1 MRLHKL
7 KGNRGYTTFGSM
19 WEKGKVSPSSDYLI
33 TTENGSHVP
42 CQSRVT
48 AYWPDGSVKWSAHSA
63 DAEKLGNAF
72 EISPCEKDS
81 FADVPG
87 ICKTEDADKIVI
99 NNGFFEITVLK
110 TGNHLFESVVRN
122 GKILCAN
129 ASPELILQE
138 PITVDGEEAVVKHN
152 YKGFI
157 SETEIEE
164 DGKFRTIIR
173 FNGTHVDKKGLGRLA
188 FIIRMHIDY
197 ESSELKFTHTFV
209 YDGDENKDFL
219 KGIGVAFERPLDGA
233 LYNRHI
239 KFTGDNGVFHE
250 SVITMQSWHP
260 RVPAGM
266 DNKQMAGEMLNP
278 EGQDLEDINGMLAA
292 MPYWD
297 EYSICQ
303 DSVNHFMI
311 RKKLSG
317 NEFCYIDALHGNRA
331 KGGLAVGSENGSMLL
346 GMTDFWEKYPS
357 GYRITGLSGE
367 CAKVHV
373 WLWSPDAEA
382 MDFRHYT
389 DRGYNSVC
397 YEGYDYKGADPYGIA
412 CTNEFTVAF
421 CEEQVPS
428 DEYLLTFAGDCDNPP
443 VYVASP
449 EEYHELHAFGNWSLK
464 TENSEVEKWLESQLE
479 KAFEFYNNEVS
490 QRNWYGMFN
499 YGDFMHSYDVSRHVW
514 KYDVGG
520 YAWDNTELVPTLW
533 LWFYFIRTGREDVFR
548 LAEKL
553 TRHTSEVDVYH
564 IGKYKGMG
572 SRHNVRHWGCPCKEA
587 RIAMAHHHRVYYY
600 LTGDKRL
607 EDIFDELK
615 DNEATFMNRD
625 PLGDFYD
632 KAEMVYPSH
641 ARSGPDWSSL
651 CSNWM
656 TRWERTNDKA
666 YLDKILIGT
675 EDIKNAPLR
684 LVSGPDFEFDPETLH
699 LRYIGE
705 RTTGGTHLQICMG
718 GPTIWMEM
726 AELMESEDWKN
737 MLAELGS
744 VYFMSNEERFEAT
757 KGIIGKRQ
765 FTFPMFAGGLGAFA
779 AMRNSDD
786 ELKKKV
792 WKTMFSALLDL
803 NDESGFEAKSLENK
817 ANLTELKEIPWISTN
832 YTAQF
837 CLNIIIALDF
847 IKDALPKTLSEV
859 KTMIPEEGTNN
870 NFRKA

>member
-1 MRLHKL
+1 MKLHKL

-19 WEKGKVSPSSDYLI
+19 WEKGTVSSESDYVI
-33 TTENGSHVP
+33 TSENGEKVP
-42 CQSRVT
+42 CQSEIT
-48 AYWPDGSVKWSAHSA
+48 AYWPDGSVKWTAHTA
-63 DAEKLGNAF
+63 DSEKLGESF
-72 EISPCEKDS
+72 IIEPCEKNLFSDE
-81 FADVPG
+81 PG
-87 ICKTEDADKIVI
+87 IRKSEDSEGFTI
-99 NNGFFEITVLK
+99 NNGVFEIRILK
-110 TGNHLFESVVRN
+110 MGSHLFEAITQN
-122 GKILCAN
+122 GKLLCAN
-129 ASPELILQE
+129 AAPELILQE
-138 PITVDGEEAVVKHN
+138 PVTIEDEKAVVNHNFTGYISEAV
-152 YKGFI
+152 
-157 SETEIEE
+157 IEE
-164 DGKFRTIIR
+164 EGKLRTIVR
-173 FNGTHVDKKGLGRLA
+173 FVGTHVDKKGLGRLA
-188 FIIRMHIDY
+188 FIIRMCIDY
-197 ESSELKFTHTFV
+197 ASAELKFTHTFV

-219 KGIGVAFERPLDGA
+219 KGIGVVFESPIEGS

-250 SVITMQSWHP
+250 SVVTLQSWHP
-260 RVPAGM
+260 RVPLGM
-266 DNKQMAGEMLNP
+266 DFKQMEGEKLQP
-278 EGQDLEDINGMLAA
+278 EGQALEDINAMLAA

-303 DSVNHFMI
+303 DSVNHFGI
-311 RKKLSG
+311 RKKLYG
-317 NEFCYIDALHGNRA
+317 DDFCYIDALHGNRA
-331 KGGLAVGSENGSMLL
+331 AGGLAVGGENGSVLV

-357 GYRITGLSGE
+357 GYQIKGFSRDSAEI
-367 CAKVHV
+367 HI

-412 CTNEFTVAF
+412 CTNEFTIAF
-421 CEEQVPS
+421 CKDIIPS
-428 DEYLLTFAGDCDNPP
+428 DDVLLTFAKDCDNPT

-449 EEYHELHAFGNWSLK
+449 EDYHALHAFGDWSL
-464 TENSEVEKWLESQLE
+464 ENHDSEVEKWLESQLE
-479 KAFEFYNNEVS
+479 KAFEFYKNEVS

-499 YGDFMHSYDVSRHVW
+499 YGDFMHTYDISRHVW
-514 KYDVGG
+514 RYDVGG

-533 LWFYFIRTGREDVFR
+533 LWFYFLRTGREDVFR

-553 TRHTSEVDVYH
+553 TRHSSEVDVYH

-632 KAEMVYPSH
+632 KANMVYPSH

-666 YLDKILIGT
+666 YLDKILVGM
-675 EDIKNAPLR
+675 EDIKKAPLR

-718 GPTIWMEM
+718 APSIWMEM
-726 AELMESEDWKN
+726 ADLMEDEEWKD

-744 VYFMSNEERFEAT
+744 MYFMTREEQFEKT
-757 KGIIGKRQ
+757 NGLIGKRQ
-765 FTFPMFAGGLGAFA
+765 FTFPMFAGGLGSFA
-779 AMRNSDD
+779 AKRCKD
-786 ELKKKV
+786 ETLKKKV

-803 NDESGFEAKSLENK
+803 NDESGFEAKILKDK
-817 ANLTELKEIPWISTN
+817 ANLSELKEIPWISTN

-837 CLNIIIALDF
+837 CLNVIIALEF
-847 IKDALPKTLSEV
+847 IRDGLPENMADVRKMISEDDV
-859 KTMIPEEGTNN
+859 NK
-870 NFRKA
+870 NFRQA